1 MGVCFCHMAGFDQ
14 PEDRLAHEAE
24 ELMRQRRF
32 GDAAERYGDLL
43 TRMPT
48 DLWAT
53 LGRVS
58 ALECAGQLD
67 EARSL
72 LDQLQG
78 SHRRS
83 ASFQRFRHLFLVRR
97 EDFQAAAA
105 SQRALRAEVVEE
117 GLDDQ
122 LADLYFNQGRY
133 HEACGELTR
142 LVADAELDAGDL
154 KASVLA
160 RLGAC
165 LRQLGEAPAARERL
179 LQALKIDPTSHW
191 ALSELAEAERA
202 LGDYDAARL
211 RYDEALLASPDD
223 HWTRGHLAQL
233 EFEDGNREAAVG
245 HYEHIISAEPTAAWA
260 HVELAQALTETDVT
274 RSAALCATALDL
286 DPKNPWAHAQLGAL
300 ARRAGKLPEAR
311 EHYQRAHQGAPSA
324 VWVLHELADTC
335 RHLGR
340 REEAY
345 ELLTRARDEDPYNA
359 ITYGYFGDFLRH
371 DGRDAEALA
380 NLAKALEL
388 DPEYAWAWRERAE
401 LTAQLGRHDEAQ
413 EAYLKAC
420 EFEPEAPINDGLKA
434 YLLRC
439 QNRRDLAVPY
449 LERAVERHPTYLWAW
464 RERLE
469 HLLGDDQ
476 AADAERVGQSAV
488 QALPECAPLWG
499 MLAEARRRLAIR
511 SGDLAKRAQAI
522 ADVTKALELDSNIPQ
537 LWAIQAELAA
547 ETNELEVAER
557 AARMAVTLADQQ
569 QAGPEYRTLL
579 AQVLVAIGKITEAEA
594 MLSVQ
599 LQRVPPLGLQ
609 PAWELTA
616 VLAEQR
622 GDLVRAREVCEQAL
636 RVPALAAD
644 PRLRV
649 RSARLAIALSP
660 QGALTAAAESL
671 KLSSLFD
678 SPSAAVPW
686 REAAHIFAQGN
697 QALEARR
704 AGYLAMEFAGSDA
717 QARLRTR
724 VQLAELEMALGNPA
738 GANAALAEVL
748 DREPDHLQAR
758 VLGAALADHRGDV
771 AGTLDHLQ
779 HLDARIRGLLD
790 ADKPAGERGR
800 DGDAPPALLRQLAA
814 LYERSGAHAMAATVW
829 DRLAAHQSSHPQQD
843 AEIAAER
850 LSFRLRQPGLV
861 VSQDEIVATEA
872 RLPRGGLAHQ
882 HLIREVALS
891 ATRTGTGPRTEV
903 SGEAGTPSAGLR
915 VLSERDEVLDV
926 DNRLLMVRLALAAG
940 QGDNARV
947 QVDRLLPGLTGEQ
960 ALTARLLRARAL
972 LATGDPAAAC
982 DLAQAVWQEQQHAH
996 EEAAAIIGECHACR
1010 GQFAEAL
1017 EVLGDPALPAIP
1029 SIERT
1034 LLHTVVALEERGEAW
1049 AMAVLGRHGA
1059 PGADARQMPLVKV
1072 LRAAWPHAWGA
1083 VGDESPA
1090 TLSDLASV
1098 PPFPRLAIR
1107 LSQALINA
1115 GRADL
1120 AAEHLTAVLQF
1131 HHGHGA
1137 PLTSPLDRLL
1147 RPAAVNALCCID
1159 RHGAAWRLAISGLS
1173 LPSLIR
1179 SLQWWH

>member
-1 MGVCFCHMAGFDQ
+1 MAGFDQ

-179 LQALKIDPTSHW
+179 QQALKIDPTSHW

-211 RYDEALLASPDD
+211 RYNEALVASPDD

-245 HYEHIISAEPTAAWA
+245 HYEHIINAEPTAAWA

-371 DGRDAEALA
+371 DGRDVEALA

-420 EFEPEAPINDGLKA
+420 EFEPEVPINDGLKA

-488 QALPECAPLWG
+488 QAMPECAPLWG

-522 ADVTKALELDSNIPQ
+522 SDVTKALELDSNIPQ

-547 ETNELEVAER
+547 ETGELEVAER

-599 LQRVPPLGLQ
+599 IQRVPPLALQ

-616 VLAEQR
+616 VLAERR
-622 GDLVRAREVCEQAL
+622 GDLVRAHEVCEQAL

-649 RSARLAIALSP
+649 RSARLAIALSS
-660 QGALTAAAESL
+660 QSGLTAAAESL
-671 KLSSLFD
+671 KLTSLFD

-697 QALEARR
+697 LALEARR
-704 AGYLAMEFAGSDA
+704 AGYLAMESAGSDS

-738 GANAALAEVL
+738 GATAALAEVL
-748 DREPDHLQAR
+748 EREPDHLQAR
-758 VLGAALADHRGDV
+758 ILGAALADHRGDV
-771 AGTLDHLQ
+771 AGTLTHLQ
-779 HLDARIRGLLD
+779 HLDARIRGMLD
-790 ADKPAGERGR
+790 ADKPTGERERGH

-814 LYERSGAHAMAATVW
+814 LYERSGAHPMAATVW
-829 DRLAAHQSSHPQQD
+829 DRLVAHQSSHPQHD

-861 VSQDEIVATEA
+861 VSPDEIVATAA

-891 ATRTGTGPRTEV
+891 ATRTGTGPRPDAA
-903 SGEAGTPSAGLR
+903 GEAGTPGAGLR
-915 VLSERDEVLDV
+915 VLIEHDEVLDV
-926 DNRLLMVRLALAAG
+926 DNRLLLVRLALAAS
-940 QGDNARV
+940 QPDTARV
-947 QVDRLLPGLTGEQ
+947 QVDRMLPNLTGDQ
-960 ALTARLLRARAL
+960 ALTARLLQARAL

-982 DLAQAVWQEQQHAH
+982 ALAQGVWQEQQHAH
-996 EEAAAIIGECHACR
+996 EEAASIIGECHACR
-1010 GQFAEAL
+1010 GQFADAL
-1017 EVLGDPALPAIP
+1017 EVLSDPALPAIP
-1029 SIERT
+1029 SLERT
-1034 LLHTVVALEERGEAW
+1034 LLHTVVALEEHGEAW
-1049 AMAVLGRHGA
+1049 AMAVLGRHGV
-1059 PGADARQMPLVKV
+1059 PSVDARQMPLVKV
-1072 LRAAWPHAWGA
+1072 LRAAWPNAWGA
-1083 VGDESPA
+1083 MGEERPA
-1090 TLSDLASV
+1090 TLSDLSSV

-1107 LSQALINA
+1107 LAQALIHA

-1120 AAEHLTAVLQF
+1120 AAEHLTVVLQF

-1147 RPAAVNALCCID
+1147 RPAAVDALC
-1159 RHGAAWRLAISGLS
+1159 RAKRRAAAWRLAISGLS
-1173 LPSLIR
+1173 LRSCIR
-1179 SLQWWH
+1179 TLRWWP